1 MKFFK
6 LAALAT
12 VASLGLA
19 SMPASAATINLSGVQ
34 AANVNASADDVDQ
47 TAVALNANIGQVVDS
62 VVDVAATAANNV
74 ATIDVDVDQSASGL
88 VSGNASLVQVANVNA
103 QLDDVDQVAVAG
115 NLSGRLNN
123 TALNVGAT
131 AANNVASAAVITV
144 QD

>member
-74 ATIDVDVDQSASGL
+74 ATIDVDVDQSATGL

-103 QLDDVDQVAVAG
+103 QLDDVDQIAVAG